1 LDFVGLVRHVCLA
14 LVLARGVALPDAAPT
29 PAASPLDVAMDTAEA
44 DAVLTILARHDSRRA
59 VRNADWD
66 GLFQTAGYQRL
77 FAREKA
83 MKRPFSNA
91 EFETFVLSQN
101 KQLERA
107 SLSATLQRWKSVDV
121 TRAGQK
127 ALVYLPPGAR
137 IRATIFPVIKPKP
150 NSFVFDKPAPS
161 IFLALDPNVSA
172 EKLANTLVHELHH
185 IGFASA
191 CPPPEVSAEAE
202 RLPPAP
208 EQALQWLS
216 AFGEGFAMLAA
227 AGNVDTHPHQV
238 SAPADR
244 DRWDADMKNVDRD
257 LENLDA
263 FFREILEK
271 RLTSEQADTRG
282 AAFFGIQGPW
292 YTVGYQMATTIERAF
307 GRREMIQCF
316 CDARRLPG
324 AYNQAADKLHQGD
337 ARWSRTV
344 TDAFRP
350 DKSEK

>member
-1 LDFVGLVRHVCLA
+1 MGLVRQVCLA
-14 LVLARGVALPDAAPT
+14 LVLARGLPPLDATPT
-29 PAASPLDVAMDTAEA
+29 PAGSPLDVVMDTAEA
-44 DAVLTILARHDSRRA
+44 DAVLAILARYESGRPARR
-59 VRNADWD
+59 ADWD
-66 GLFQTAGYQRL
+66 GLFQTAGYRRL
-77 FAREKA
+77 VAREKA
-83 MKRPFSNA
+83 MKRPLSNA

-101 KQLERA
+101 KPLDRT
-107 SLSATLQRWKSVDV
+107 SLSAALERWKSVDV

-127 ALVYLPPGAR
+127 ALVYLPPGAH
-137 IRATIFPVIKPKP
+137 IHATIFPVIKPAS

-161 IFLALDPNVSA
+161 IFLALDPNVSP

-208 EQALQWLS
+208 EQALRWLT

-238 SAPADR
+238 SPPADR
-244 DRWDADMKNVDRD
+244 NRWDADMKNVDRD
-257 LENLDA
+257 LETLDV
-263 FFREILEK
+263 FFRDILEK
-271 RLTSEQADTRG
+271 RVSADQARERG
-282 AAFFGIQGPW
+282 FAFFGVQGPW

-324 AYNQAADKLHQGD
+324 VYNQAADKLHQGD
-337 ARWSRTV
+337 ARWSRSLI
-344 TDAFRP
+344 DAFNP